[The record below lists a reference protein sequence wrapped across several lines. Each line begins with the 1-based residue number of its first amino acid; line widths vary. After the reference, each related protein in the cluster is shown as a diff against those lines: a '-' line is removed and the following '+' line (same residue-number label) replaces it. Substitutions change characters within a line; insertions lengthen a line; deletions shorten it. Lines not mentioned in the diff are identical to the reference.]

1 VDCHSGRIENAPAT
15 GANRNRREQ
24 QLMTDTE
31 NSNGAQAG
39 KAPYAGEETFRR
51 GEYNHAT
58 AKAHAMFVGW
68 VEGFQPILATH
79 EVMSV
84 EEEFSFPLL
93 NPETERA
100 SKTFVEAGKI
110 DGILRCR
117 STGAIKVL
125 EHKTTSEG
133 IDAGSDYWERLA
145 MDGQIS
151 KYVMAAVVQGG
162 HDVRSVVYDVA
173 KKPGQRPLRAG
184 KPNEETPEEFH
195 RRCLEV
201 IREEP
206 ASYFT
211 LREIPRSDSDL
222 LEYRKDAW
230 SLSRQIL
237 YYRREK
243 IWPRNPSACTAYG
256 QCEFFDLCAGRAS
269 VDGIRFARKAKK
281 HAELSIEENGKDF
294 LTNSR
299 LTALRK
305 CTRFYFNKYEEAIGR
320 VGEDAE
326 ALRLG
331 SSFHAGCEAYLK
343 TFIGK

>member
-1 VDCHSGRIENAPAT
+1 
-15 GANRNRREQ
+15 
-24 QLMTDTE
+24 MTDTE
-31 NSNGAQAG
+31 NSTGAQA
-39 KAPYAGEETFRR
+39 KSSHAGEETFHR

-68 VEGFQPILATH
+68 VEAIQPILATH

-93 NPETERA
+93 NPETEHP

-117 STGAIKVL
+117 ATGAIKVL
-125 EHKTTSEG
+125 EHKTTSENV
-133 IDAGSDYWERLA
+133 DPGSDYWARLA

-151 KYVMAAVVQGG
+151 KYVLAVSQGG

-173 KKPGQRPLRAG
+173 KKPGNRPLRAG

-195 RRCLEV
+195 ARCLEN

-206 ASYFT
+206 TAFFVQ
-211 LREIPRSDSDL
+211 REIPRSDSDL
-222 LEYRKDAW
+222 LEYCNDAW
-230 SLSRQIL
+230 AISQEIL
-237 YYRREK
+237 YRRNK
-243 IWPRNPSACTAYG
+243 NLWPRNTSACTAYG
-256 QCEFFDLCAGRAS
+256 QCEFFELCAGRAS
-269 VDGIRFARKAKK
+269 VDGIRFDRNPKK
-281 HAELSIEENGKDF
+281 HGELSIEESGKDF

-299 LTALRK
+299 LSALRK
-305 CTRFYFNKYEEAIGR
+305 CARYAFLKYEEPVER
-320 VGEDAE
+320 VGEKSE

-331 SSFHAGCEAYLK
+331 LSFHRGCEIYLK